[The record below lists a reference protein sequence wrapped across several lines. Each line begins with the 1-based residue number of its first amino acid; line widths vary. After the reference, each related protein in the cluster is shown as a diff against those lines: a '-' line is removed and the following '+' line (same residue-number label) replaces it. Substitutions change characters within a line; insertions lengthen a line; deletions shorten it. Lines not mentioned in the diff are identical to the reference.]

1 MSNSY
6 TDDSLAL
13 GRNAVA
19 CEMNLVALGAD
30 SLVNRQYNK
39 KY

>member
-1 MSNSY
+1 MSNSC
-6 TDDSLAL
+6 TDNSLEL

-30 SLVNRQYNK
+30 LLVNRQYDK